1 MDPLAVL
8 KVVVLI
14 AAAAAML
21 VGVLVMV
28 GLLVPRNFP
37 EQYRVVIGLV
47 VFLYG
52 LHRFV
57 VTYFRQPRRGL

>member
-8 KVVVLI
+8 RLAVLV

-21 VGVLVMV
+21 AGVLVMV

-57 VTYFRQPRRGL
+57 VTYFRQPRRGQ